1 MTTQLSLML
10 SGRRVAL
17 AMAVAAGL
25 SLGLGACS
33 GGNITNDLGL
43 PQNDNGLPTP
53 DHTGGPDVRGDTG
66 GGGQDNQVPQGNG
79 AAYMTVAA
87 TPARSYYHTGQ
98 DVTLKATIKDQDGNV
113 LTNIDVGWTADP
125 AASATAGTD
134 PGAFTFA
141 AEGSI
146 TFQGCTTDN
155 GVQGKPVCGSITLV
169 VDDASPS
176 LEVTSPT
183 PGAEL
188 GGDGATAIT
197 VTGSVTDT
205 QTSTVYVNGTPTQV
219 DSMGAFTVDV
229 VPFFGTN
236 HIEVVASDGVTP
248 GARVEMDVLWAEGY
262 LPAVDST
269 SGRPSLV
276 LDDGIS
282 LQLGQPL
289 FDDGQAL
296 DTSVQ
301 PIITKDLA
309 DVLQLVISNLD
320 VFSQLPNGGQLS
332 NTSTLNLAVTAVRLN
347 QTTIEF
353 NVLDT
358 GLELY
363 VRIGQLQADTSG
375 ALTLQNQTLN
385 LGGGIDALVSAYAR
399 IGVSKPAPDQ
409 PIAVS
414 VDDLVITLEQAT
426 PHFTDDDANA
436 VFKVASSALH
446 STLQTQI
453 SNAFQGTLSNTLP
466 GLLFS
471 LLNALDTALANKQI
485 PLMTQFFPA
494 VTIDFDGRVA
504 AVETAYRDHLRATL
518 RTAIGTESTAVM
530 TQSRGVASSE
540 PGGGVTDLPF
550 FHEARLQLAL
560 RLTVLNGLLH
570 GLWNSGLLEIDAKS
584 LIPDSL
590 QMALQ
595 MAVLSGK
602 LPPVARPP
610 RPNEAYDL
618 VLNIGQLE
626 LTTKFQNENTRFGI
640 TFDAGVTLSVDGN
653 RISVNIADMPD
664 VKVWIIETD
673 AEMPVLNGDLLKSIL
688 ISTLWPQL
696 SGAFSNGLGFDLPIP
711 SLGDLTSLAP
721 ALAGFSLSLSESAPV
736 TFRDGILVF
745 EADLLGTL
753 P

>member
-17 AMAVAAGL
+17 AMAVAASL

-33 GGNITNDLGL
+33 GGNITNDLVG
-43 PQNDNGLPTP
+43 PQPDNGLPTP

-79 AAYMTVAA
+79 AAYLTVAA

-98 DVTLKATIKDQDGNV
+98 DVTLKATVKDQDGNV
-113 LTNIDVGWTADP
+113 LDNIGVGWTADP

-134 PGAFTFA
+134 PGAFTIA

-146 TFQGCTTDN
+146 TFTGCTTDA
-155 GVQGKPVCGSITLV
+155 GVQGQPVCGSITLV
-169 VDDASPS
+169 VDDSSPS

-188 GGDGATAIT
+188 GGDGATTIT

-205 QTSTVYVNGTPTQV
+205 QTAGVYVNGNPAQL
-219 DSMGAFTVDV
+219 DSTGSFSVEV

-236 HIEVVASDGVTP
+236 HIEVVASDGVTA

-269 SGRPSLV
+269 SGRPQLV

-320 VFSQLPNGGQLS
+320 VFSQLPNGGNLS
-332 NTSTLNLAVTAVRLN
+332 SGSLNLAVTAVRLN
-347 QTTIEF
+347 QTTVEF

-363 VRIGQLQADTSG
+363 VRIGQLQADTTGS
-375 ALTLQNQTLN
+375 LN
-385 LGGGIDALVSAYAR
+385 LSGQNLNLAGGIDALVSAYAR

-414 VDDLVITLEQAT
+414 VDNLVITLEQAT

-446 STLQTQI
+446 TTLQTQI

-485 PLMTQFFPA
+485 PLMTDFFPA

-504 AVETAYRDHLRATL
+504 AVETAYRDRLRATL
-518 RTAIGTESTAVM
+518 RTAVGTESTAVM

-570 GLWNSGLLEIDAKS
+570 GLWNSGLLEIDAQS

-590 QMALQ
+590 RMALQ
-595 MAVLSGK
+595 MAQLSGK

-610 RPNEAYDL
+610 RPNENFDL

-653 RISVNIADMPD
+653 RISVNIADMPN
-664 VKVWIIETD
+664 VRVWIIETD
-673 AEMPVLNGDLLKSIL
+673 AEMPVLNEDLLKSIL